1 MQPRSLQHL
10 FDAMHRG
17 KYEFQDFLH
26 GEIASCYKSI
36 QIKQRSVYRPNKK
49 LKAYLVFLNTFV
61 FEYFPINERVV
72 YSYRKGVNPHE
83 VALPHAHSRAFF
95 QTDIENFFGNI
106 GRVLVKSTIVS
117 HKDRIPV
124 SDLCSHIER
133 ILDFTTIGGILPIGF
148 PSSPPI
154 SNACLTPFDDE
165 FENYCLNSDLVY
177 TRYADDIF
185 VSGKCR
191 EDLNA
196 VEEELNR
203 LLACYFDGNMRLNK
217 EKRKLT
223 TIGRKTKILGM
234 VILPNGRITI
244 DMKIK
249 KKVEMLLHFFIHR
262 RDKFLD
268 LSDGDL
274 DAGMQ
279 KLSGYINYINTA
291 DTLYLEKL
299 KRKFGI
305 TVIDSFLHRT
315 VQ

>member
-1 MQPRSLQHL
+1 
-10 FDAMHRG
+10 MHRG
-17 KYEFQDFLH
+17 KYDFQDFLH
-26 GEIASCYKSI
+26 GDIASDYKPI

-61 FEYFPINERVV
+61 FEYLPINERVV

-83 VALPHAHSRAFF
+83 VAFPHAHNRAFF
-95 QTDIENFFGNI
+95 QTDIKNFFGSI
-106 GRVLVKSTIVS
+106 DRALVKSTIVS
-117 HKDRIPV
+117 HKDKIPI
-124 SDLCSHIER
+124 SDLCSYIER
-133 ILDFTTIGGILPIGF
+133 ILDFTTIDDALPIGF
-148 PSSPPI
+148 PTSPPI

-165 FENYCLNSDLVY
+165 FENYCLSSDLVY

-191 EDLNA
+191 GDLNI
-196 VEEELNR
+196 VEQELNK
-203 LLACYFDGNMRLNK
+203 LLACHFDGNMKLNQ

-223 TIGRKTKILGM
+223 TVGRKTKMLGM
-234 VILPNGRITI
+234 VILPNGQVTI
-244 DMKIK
+244 DMEVK
-249 KKVEMLLHFFIHR
+249 KKVEVLIYFFIHR

-274 DAGMQ
+274 DAGVK

-291 DTLYLEKL
+291 DGPYLEKL

-315 VQ
+315 AQ